1 MAIEYEAT
9 FININRDDIRKKLKK
24 SGATWLNLTF
34 YKKKWFYFYQ

>member
-24 SGATWLNLTF
+24 SGANLVKPDF
-34 YKKKWFYFYQ
+34 LQKKWFYFY